1 MIEKVIHERVDILDV
16 QISTLNMTEAVEI
29 VAQWVAEE
37 IKQYVCVATVHG
49 IMECQQDPGLMEIYN
64 TSGMATA
71 DGMPLVWILR
81 SRGYSDQTR
90 VYGPD
95 LMLEVCRSSLE
106 NGTRHFLYGGPAGV
120 AELLAQK
127 LASSLDGI
135 QIAGTHSPPFRTL
148 TKTENREIVEKINSS
163 KPDIVWVGLGSPKQ
177 ERWMSEHISRLNA
190 SVLIG
195 VGAAFD
201 FLSGTKAQAPLWM
214 QRNGLEWAF
223 RLATEP
229 RRLWKRYLIYNPWFL
244 YKLGTEAIRGRS
256 LAK

>member
-1 MIEKVIHERVDILDV
+1 MHERVDILGV
-16 QISTLNMTEAVEI
+16 QISAVKLIQSANI
-29 VAQWVAEE
+29 VAKWVAEGAS
-37 IKQYVCVATVHG
+37 QYVCVTTVHG
-49 IMECQQDPGLMEIYN
+49 IMECQQDPGLLEIYN

-71 DGMPLVWILR
+71 DGMPLVWIVR
-81 SRGYSDQTR
+81 SRGYPAQTR

-95 LMLEVCRSSLE
+95 LMLEVCQSSVE
-106 NGTRHFLYGGPAGV
+106 NGTRHFLYGGSAGV
-120 AELLAQK
+120 AKLLAQK
-127 LASSLDGI
+127 LTSSLDGI
-135 QIAGTHSPPFRTL
+135 QIAGTHSPPFRSL
-148 TKTENREIVEKINSS
+148 TETEDREIVEKINSAN
-163 KPDIVWVGLGSPKQ
+163 PDIVWVGLGSPKQ
-177 ERWMSEHISRLNA
+177 ERWMSEHIARLNA

-244 YKLGTEAIRGRS
+244 YKLGTEAIRGRP